1 MKSKILITILFS
13 FLLVGSVSAQVDYG
27 ANSPKDSDFDGL
39 TDQGETQIYKTDPQ
53 IFDTDG
59 DGISDGAEVLL
70 GSDPAVKNT
79 FSPVI
84 SQVEKKPAPW
94 VWYTIRATGLTA
106 YVLMFIV
113 IVFGVGI
120 YTKFIFRVLK
130 SETVFVLHKLLS
142 VYTWIFVTI
151 HILALFFDEYLG
163 FSFTEAFIPFMS
175 HFKNIPVSLGIMA
188 FYGLLVIMVSSIF
201 FRLRYRRAW
210 RLLHYAT
217 YPTFFLVMVHGIKT
231 GTDTVAFKELYL
243 VTGLIFGA
251 LVLYR
256 LAYPYIVK
264 EYRAVIKKIEKPAK
278 DVTIIDLALPNNE
291 KLDFKPGQY
300 VSLALYNKRGG
311 IGLKHHFSIS
321 SSPDDDGIRLGIK
334 IIGKFTQELAQK
346 KEGDEIAL
354 FGPYGDFI
362 FDERKMKDVVFIA
375 GGIGVTP
382 FMSAFRYA
390 IDKKLSNQMT
400 LLYSNR
406 TADETIFLEEIK
418 DMARQNPNFKPYFTI
433 TDEAAPR
440 GFEHGM
446 ICQATMQKF
455 ITSFSRKYF
464 FICGPAP
471 FMEAMADC
479 LRSCGVPENRIR
491 REFFY

>member
-13 FLLVGSVSAQVDYG
+13 FLFIGSAFAQVDY
-27 ANSPKDSDFDGL
+27 SSDPKDSDFDGL
-39 TDQGETQIYKTDPQ
+39 TDQGEAQIYKTDPQ
-53 IFDTDG
+53 KFDTDG
-59 DGISDGAEVLL
+59 DGVSDGAEILL
-70 GSDPAVKNT
+70 GSDPITKNT

-84 SQVEKKPAPW
+84 SQVEKKPVPW

-106 YVLMFIV
+106 YALMFIV
-113 IVFGVGI
+113 IVFGIGI
-120 YTKFIFRVLK
+120 YTKFIFRILK

-142 VYTWIFVTI
+142 VYAWIFVTI

-163 FSFTEAFIPFMS
+163 FSFTEIFIPFLS
-175 HFKNIPVSLGIMA
+175 HFKNVPVGLGILA
-188 FYGLLVIMVSSIF
+188 FYGFLVIIISSLF
-201 FRLRYRRAW
+201 FRLKHRRAW
-210 RLLHYAT
+210 RLLHYIT

-231 GTDTVAFKELYL
+231 GSDTAAFKELYWI
-243 VTGLIFGA
+243 TGLIFGA
-251 LVLYR
+251 LVIYR
-256 LAYPYIVK
+256 LAYSYITK
-264 EYRAVIKKIEKPAK
+264 EYRAVIKKIEKPASN
-278 DVTIIDLALPNNE
+278 VIILDLTLPDNE
-291 KLDFKPGQY
+291 KLKFKPGQY

-311 IGLKHHFSIS
+311 TGLRHHFSIA
-321 SSPDDDGIRLGIK
+321 SSPGDKNIRLGIK
-334 IIGKFTQELAQK
+334 IFGNFTQELARK

-354 FGPYGDFI
+354 YGPFGDFV

-390 IDKKLSNQMT
+390 IDKKLSNKMT

-418 DMARQNPNFKPYFTI
+418 DMARQNPNFKPYFTVTNEI
-433 TDEAAPR
+433 APR

-455 ITSFSRKYF
+455 IANFSRKYF